1 MKRIKLGLL
10 LGAVLVSSMALA
22 SGDMKEAMHTV
33 TESVVSNLDIMQ
45 KGNDIELLP
54 EYDYDKNVPPSFDVL
69 RTKVGKKDEIEI
81 FIPKV
86 SIRYISYFIVDHKDA
101 RDFREKY
108 YRGLGNESRDKSE
121 DRAASSKRGF
131 ANPDIINKLTF
142 YKNGVLAVINVKDSP
157 YTEFSTGDLDSD
169 FDVKYTYGRG
179 YVLKAE
185 LVTST
190 KSDSDESKLN
200 YVVNEY
206 KTALK
211 NKGFSYES
219 LFGYIQEN
227 PLYAKDETI
236 VGIEVYKMSLAVR
249 LILNYRYDN
258 AIMSI
263 YDKDTFNNYAQIE
276 ADIKKKDYDVEFTKL
291 GRILNN

>member
-10 LGAVLVSSMALA
+10 LGAVLMSSMALA
-22 SGDMKEAMHTV
+22 SDDMKESLHSA
-33 TESVVSNLDIMQ
+33 TESVVGNLNIIQ
-45 KGNDIELLP
+45 KDNDIDLLP

-69 RTKVGKKDEIEI
+69 KTKVGKKDEIEI
-81 FIPKV
+81 FIPKMN
-86 SIRYISYFIVDHKDA
+86 IRYISYFIVDHKDA

-108 YRGLGNESRDKSE
+108 YRGLGNGIREKSK
-121 DRAASSKRGF
+121 DSNSSSKRGF
-131 ANPDIINKLTF
+131 ANPELINKLTF
-142 YKNGVLAVINVKDSP
+142 YKNGVLVVLNVKDSP
-157 YTEFSTGDLDSD
+157 YTEFSAGDLESD
-169 FDVKYTYGRG
+169 FDIKYTYGHG

-185 LVTST
+185 LITSI
-190 KSDSDESKLN
+190 KSYSDESKLN

-219 LFGYIQEN
+219 LFGYFQEN

-236 VGIEVYKMSLAVR
+236 VGIEVYKMSLSVR
-249 LILNYRYDN
+249 LILNYRYDT
-258 AIMSI
+258 ATMSI

-276 ADIKKKDYDVEFTKL
+276 ADIKKKDYDVEFKKL
-291 GRILNN
+291 GRILSN